1 MSTDV
6 LFWDRVAEKYA
17 RRPVANEGAYQQTL
31 ERVRH
36 YLRSEDRALE
46 LGCGTASTAILLS
59 PHVQEIVATDLSQ
72 AMIDIGAR
80 KALAAGVRNLKL
92 RVAEPCSAPEGP
104 FDVVMAFNLFHLV
117 PDLESALAAV
127 HARLRPGGLFI
138 SKTPCLSD
146 TRNIVQL
153 RLMRLVVPLMQVIGK
168 APQPVHFLAIEPWQ
182 DQVRRAG
189 FEILETANFPES
201 PPNHFIVARRL

>member
-6 LFWDRVAEKYA
+6 MFWDRVAEKYA

-36 YLRSEDRALE
+36 YLRPEDRALE

-59 PHVQEIVATDLSQ
+59 PHVQEIAATDLSQ
-72 AMIDIGAR
+72 AMIDIGAQ

-104 FDVVMAFNLFHLV
+104 FDVVMGFNLFHLV

-127 HARLRPGGLFI
+127 HLRLRPGGLFI

-153 RLMRLVVPLMQVIGK
+153 GLMRLVIPMMQVIGK

-182 DQVRRAG
+182 KRVRRAG

>member
-1 MSTDV
+1 MSRDV
-6 LFWDRVAEKYA
+6 LFWDRIAEKYA

-36 YLRSEDRALE
+36 YLRSEDLALE

-117 PDLESALAAV
+117 QDLEGALAAV